1 MQIKMATLPES
12 IVFFTLEKAIDT
24 RHHAMQRFYDIV
36 GADLDKAQNIEMLE
50 RLKNGTSS
58 REDEEA
64 ALDLIHAP
72 Y

>member
-1 MQIKMATLPES
+1 MATLPES

-24 RHHAMQRFYDIV
+24 RHHAMQHFYDIDT
-36 GADLDKAQNIEMLE
+36 ADLDKAQNTEMLE
-50 RLKNGTSS
+50 RLKLGIAS

-64 ALDLIHAP
+64 ALDLIRAP

>member
-1 MQIKMATLPES
+1 MSALPES
-12 IVFFTLEKAIDT
+12 IVFYTLEKAIDT
-24 RHHAMQRFYDIV
+24 RHHTMQRFYDIV

-50 RLKNGTSS
+50 RLKLGIAS

-64 ALDLIHAP
+64 ALDLIRAP